1 MSWMH
6 WRPTPLTCRMR
17 PSLLGQPRSNGARR
31 LYVPQ
36 APRCLCTCT
45 CARLRR
51 HNLTTNCAG
60 AGCGCLA
67 QAVLTAAVNAIHRLR
82 AASVRT
88 SVPRPVPRLKDD
100 NSHTFATMMYVRL
113 VVVVVDAACLT
124 GLRMCCGLVATT
136 QVCVGRISKAPPP

>member
-1 MSWMH
+1 
-6 WRPTPLTCRMR
+6 MR
-17 PSLLGQPRSNGARR
+17 VLG
-31 LYVPQ
+31 
-36 APRCLCTCT
+36 
-45 CARLRR
+45 
-51 HNLTTNCAG
+51 
-60 AGCGCLA
+60 GCLA